1 MRALFVVYDSR
12 CGLCTQLKQWLERQP
27 AYLPIRAVAAGSEEA
42 LRRFPGMD
50 SAELV
55 VVSDTGEAW
64 LGDHAWIMC
73 LWAMRDYRQW
83 ANRLARPALRPFSR
97 QAFAA
102 LSRSRFMLS
111 RLLGFQSE
119 AELQR
124 QLSTIAVPPCRI
136 QI

>member
-1 MRALFVVYDSR
+1 MRMLFVIYDAR
-12 CGLCTQLKQWLERQP
+12 CGLCTRTQRWLERQP
-27 AYLPIRAVAAGSEEA
+27 AYVPVYPVAAGSAEA
-42 LRRFPGMD
+42 QRHFPGLN
-50 SAELV
+50 STELV
-55 VVSDTGEAW
+55 VVSDSGEAW

-73 LWAMRDYRQW
+73 LWAMRDYRRW
-83 ANRLARPALRPFSR
+83 ANRLARPALQPFAR

-111 RLLGFQSE
+111 RLFGFQSE

-124 QLSTIAVPPCRI
+124 QLSSISIPPC